1 MAARRPSEEDLEFG
15 EFTSG
20 GTTVYDAY
28 GNKVW
33 KKKRDPPTCRQRG
46 GKTYR
51 TRARKAGA
59 ALLLGGGLLVLYNV
73 II

>member
-28 GNKVW
+28 GNKV
-33 KKKRDPPTCRQRG
+33 
-46 GKTYR
+46 
-51 TRARKAGA
+51 
-59 ALLLGGGLLVLYNV
+59 
-73 II
+73 